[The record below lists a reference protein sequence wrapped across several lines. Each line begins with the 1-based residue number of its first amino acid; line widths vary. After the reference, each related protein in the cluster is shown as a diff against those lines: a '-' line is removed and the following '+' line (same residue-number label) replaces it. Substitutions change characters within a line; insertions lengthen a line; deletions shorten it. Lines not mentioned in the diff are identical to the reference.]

1 MSTRRPSRRQPPPE
15 PAPRRGPPRKNHV
28 PTIVA
33 GAVTL
38 VLLIV
43 AIVLVKRSGL
53 TDDREAER
61 EEARREAK
69 AEKAARAKLR
79 ALANRVDPFE
89 ENLGKL
95 VEAFRRHDPD
105 ELVGFVDKRGT
116 FEYLVAKA
124 AGKKETP
131 EKKWS
136 DLSIAEQLNYFA
148 TLLKEPPLD
157 GRWKIAKVG
166 DWRTEACAEPG
177 YSDHTVVVIPRVF
190 PSGEED
196 EVRLVVRRQTGDR
209 PLVRGATI
217 RVTKTPTTEVAAVKD
232 DLVVP
237 DAVKK
242 KAGFKS
248 LDNRLGGAEIP
259 VAKGRGDVDERGVAM
274 GLVAKV
280 DPVPGTKAT
289 LSATIET
296 HINTLLDPEATKAA
310 RAAVDELVLI
320 GKPSIPPLLN
330 RLVGRDLKNADDVFA
345 CHQAI
350 QGLRAI
356 TGQRFGFEPQ
366 VGSQILTAAAESEQQ
381 NALRRWFG
389 WWQMNAKTFVPS
401 LTEQQKKELKRRQRR
416 AARNRNS

>member
-1 MSTRRPSRRQPPPE
+1 MSTRRPSRRQPDAESPT
-15 PAPRRGPPRKNHV
+15 RRGPPRKNHV

-33 GAVTL
+33 GGVTL
-38 VLLIV
+38 VLVIV
-43 AIVLVKRSGL
+43 AIVLIKRSAQISGE
-53 TDDREAER
+53 REAER
-61 EEARREAK
+61 EAAREQARE
-69 AEKAARAKLR
+69 EKAAQAKLQ
-79 ALANRVDPFE
+79 ALINQKDPFD

-105 ELVGFVDKRGT
+105 ELVAFVDKRAT
-116 FEYLVAKA
+116 YDFLAERAK
-124 AGKKETP
+124 
-131 EKKWS
+131 EKQRWK
-136 DLSIAEQLNYFA
+136 DLSLADQLNAFA
-148 TLLKEPPLD
+148 ALLKAPPLD
-157 GRWKIAKVG
+157 GRWKLATIG
-166 DWRTEACAEPG
+166 EWRSEGCAEPG
-177 YSDHTVVVIPRVF
+177 YTDHTVVVIPRVF

-196 EVRLVVRRQTGDR
+196 EVRLIVARRTGDR
-209 PLVRGATI
+209 PLIRGASVKI
-217 RVTKTPTTEVAAVKD
+217 TKEPTVEVAAVKD
-232 DLVVP
+232 DLIVP
-237 DAVKK
+237 GAVKK
-242 KAGFKS
+242 TAGFKS
-248 LDNRLGGAEIP
+248 LDKKLGGAEIP
-259 VAKGRGDVDERGVAM
+259 VAKGRGDVDARGVAM

-289 LSATIET
+289 VTAAIET
-296 HINTLLDPEATKAA
+296 HINTLLDPDATKAA
-310 RAAVDELVLI
+310 RAAIDELVLI

-356 TGQRFGFEPQ
+356 TGERFGFEPQ
-366 VGSQILTAAAESEQQ
+366 VGSRILTAAAESEQQ